1 MALKYFEVA
10 IGLSS
15 LKGNKKLIFSF
26 EYIYIEINSNYFI
39 IYSNIYKI
47 VEYLKQLKKLF

>member
-15 LKGNKKLIFSF
+15 LKGNKRLLFSF
-26 EYIYIEINSNYFI
+26 EYIYIEINKVTILYYI
-39 IYSNIYKI
+39 I
-47 VEYLKQLKKLF
+47 

>member
-1 MALKYFEVA
+1 MDLKYFEFA

-26 EYIYIEINSNYFI
+26 EYIYI
-39 IYSNIYKI
+39 KI
-47 VEYLKQLKKLF
+47 D